1 MYFSIKNENVFD
13 KHNETQAKVSIIT
26 KKNDIEPIYN
36 KKYVKAGKKSQQ
48 KKAFIIFVNK

>member
-36 KKYVKAGKKSQQ
+36 KKYVKAGKNQGKRRLSLHL
-48 KKAFIIFVNK
+48 